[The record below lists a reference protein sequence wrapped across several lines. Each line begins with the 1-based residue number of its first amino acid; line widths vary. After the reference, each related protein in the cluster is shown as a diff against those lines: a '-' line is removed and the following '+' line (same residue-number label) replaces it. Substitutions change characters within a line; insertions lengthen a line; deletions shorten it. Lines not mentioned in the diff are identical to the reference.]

1 MILSLTGHD
10 RLRYITTNYSTTIRY
25 TMSPPDDI
33 SIAYRFS
40 CDELGL
46 RLLHVWPLPTHRR
59 AFANSDFFFIRSLG
73 NSPSSTHSWVT
84 PGRSIALGQFV
95 A

>member
-10 RLRYITTNYSTTIRY
+10 RLRCISTNYSTTIRC
-25 TMSPPDDI
+25 TISPPRDI
-33 SIAYRFS
+33 SIAYRLS
-40 CDELGL
+40 CDEFGL
-46 RLLHVWPLPTHRR
+46 RLLHVWPLPTPHRASVR
-59 AFANSDFFFIRSLG
+59 HLRFLVRSLG

-84 PGRSIALGQFV
+84 PGQSIALGQFV

>member
-10 RLRYITTNYSTTIRY
+10 RLRCIATNYSTMICCTI
-25 TMSPPDDI
+25 SPPGDI
-33 SIAYRFS
+33 FIAYRFS
-40 CDELGL
+40 CDELRL
-46 RLLHVWPLPTHRR
+46 QLLHVWPLPTHRR
-59 AFANSDFFFIRSLG
+59 VSAISNYLVYPLS

-84 PGRSIALGQFV
+84 PGRSIALGQSV